1 MKKHNKTLFL
11 LTLATAVTVPVVVGS
26 QHSNASN
33 EVITNYEPTV
43 AVATS
48 KTFKDITSKYV
59 YRDIIYKM
67 TAQNIINGYEDGTF
81 RPNETL
87 SRKHAAA
94 LVNRAVKL
102 PKTTTFKAPKDLSTK
117 NSYYLDIKALMEAGL
132 LNVDS
137 KGYINPNAPLTRGEM
152 AKILAVAFDLE
163 GTKHPLTD
171 VSKEIN
177 EYVSAL
183 YENGV
188 TTGYEDKTFREKQPL
203 TRSHFALFMYRAM
216 NVEPLKDLEELT
228 DEEILAMSDE
238 ELARY
243 ILPYKYEL
251 EEKYIPKGIKDVE
264 KLLEKNRNE
273 FNKLSVQLGTN
284 MVMNKHMVKGFER
297 SLQGLV
303 KGWSQNTFG
312 TSPKEV
318 INLINEVY
326 SEGIVVS
333 SLTVESKKPVVMYYD
348 YINGNMVI
356 SRKD

>member
-48 KTFKDITSKYV
+48 KTFKDISSKYV

-67 TAQNIINGYEDGTF
+67 AAQNIISGYEDGTF

-137 KGYINPNAPLTRGEM
+137 RGYINPNAPLTRGEM

-171 VSKEIN
+171 VSKEIE

-188 TTGYEDKTFREKQPL
+188 TTGYEDNTFREKQPL

-216 NVEPLKDLEELT
+216 NNDGVEDETETEEEQPTEEIDIIGSLVMTDIKALKDIPLPKGHTDAEELT
-228 DEEILAMSDE
+228 KSLEKEYSKIFKEKGFGANSATLVVKRLTSVESSVKETAEIIDKSVEEVIDLYNEAFLTGKVITSDE
-238 ELARY
+238 DDKVPFAIY
-243 ILPYKYEL
+243 FDYKL
-251 EEKYIPKGIKDVE
+251 G
-264 KLLEKNRNE
+264 LMHFGFKN
-273 FNKLSVQLGTN
+273 
-284 MVMNKHMVKGFER
+284 
-297 SLQGLV
+297 
-303 KGWSQNTFG
+303 
-312 TSPKEV
+312 
-318 INLINEVY
+318 
-326 SEGIVVS
+326 
-333 SLTVESKKPVVMYYD
+333 
-348 YINGNMVI
+348 
-356 SRKD
+356 